1 MLGKL
6 IRILSGKRATDKAA
20 VTQPVVEA
28 ELPAAEPAPSTPG
41 LPFMIR
47 PVELQDLPHL
57 KAVFQR
63 AIEALTAQDYS
74 DDQRQAWQAD
84 AQEDSFADALQQ
96 GVTIVADNDGTPVAF
111 AQLHPQNHVRMLYVD
126 PEWSGLGIPML
137 LYQYL
142 EDEARILGSKTLSTH
157 ASLTALKFF
166 KSMGFNDD
174 GEEQVERRGTTLP
187 RHAMSKMLVK

>member
-6 IRILSGKRATDKAA
+6 IRSLSGKRAGDKTP

-28 ELPAAEPAPSTPG
+28 ELPVADPAPSAPG

-47 PVELQDLPHL
+47 PLEPQDLSEL
-57 KAVFQR
+57 KTLFQR
-63 AIEALTAQDYS
+63 AIDELAARDYS
-74 DDQRQAWQAD
+74 DEQRKAWQAEAD
-84 AQEDSFADALQQ
+84 KGSFTDELQQ

-111 AQLHPQNHVRMLYVD
+111 AQLHPADHVRMLYVD

-157 ASLTALKFF
+157 ASLTARKFF
-166 KSMGFNDD
+166 KGMGFSDD
-174 GEEQVERRGTTLP
+174 GEQQVERNGISLA
-187 RHAMSKMLVK
+187 RHAMSKTLVK